1 MRLQQE
7 FQGGAMARIERIYRP
22 TESGQNAR
30 SGQYS
35 GLPPEYL
42 RILSFIQSETHS
54 DQIRAG
60 LRRYTDEEIF
70 EWLADL
76 EKLGY
81 LVSERVTAKHDLDF
95 TNSLSLSALITA
107 HNA

>member
-1 MRLQQE
+1 
-7 FQGGAMARIERIYRP
+7 MARIERIYRR
-22 TESGQNAR
+22 TETGLNAR
-30 SGQYS
+30 SGEYS
-35 GLPPEYL
+35 GLPPEYD
-42 RILSFIQSETHS
+42 RILSFIQRETHS
-54 DQIRAG
+54 DVIRAG

-81 LVSERVTAKHDLDF
+81 LVSEPVTAKHDLDF
-95 TNSLSLSALITA
+95 TNSLSLSALVAA

>member
-1 MRLQQE
+1 
-7 FQGGAMARIERIYRP
+7 MARIERIYRP
-22 TESGQNAR
+22 TETGLNAKR
-30 SGQYS
+30 GEYS
-35 GLPPEYL
+35 GLPPEYG

-54 DQIRAG
+54 DEIRAG
-60 LRRYTDEEIF
+60 LRRYTDEEIY

-81 LVSERVTAKHDLDF
+81 LVSEPVTAKHDLDF
-95 TNSLSLSALITA
+95 TNSLDLSALIAA